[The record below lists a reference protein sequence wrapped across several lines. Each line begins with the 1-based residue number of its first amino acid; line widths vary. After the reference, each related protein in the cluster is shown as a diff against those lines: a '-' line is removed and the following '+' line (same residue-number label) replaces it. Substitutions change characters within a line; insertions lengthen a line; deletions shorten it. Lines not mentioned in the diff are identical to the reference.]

1 MFIMISEEPNEQVH
15 DLVKV
20 YAFRQPD
27 KGRGLLMLFK
37 DADGMD
43 GVRIQHDLN
52 PAILRI
58 SVSSGLEVAEEL
70 FQGSET
76 K

>member
-27 KGRGLLMLFK
+27 RGKGTPHVFQV
-37 DADGMD
+37 ADGLD
-43 GVRIQHDLN
+43 RVRVVI
-52 PAILRI
+52 
-58 SVSSGLEVAEEL
+58 
-70 FQGSET
+70 
-76 K
+76 